1 MNNPDDATPE
11 DPESDGRWLRRER
24 NRAAIVAA
32 LLELC
37 NEGIFDASAALIA
50 ERAGLSA
57 RSLFRHFDDID
68 DLYRTVCQ
76 EQFDRVSAMAQIHNF
91 GNGTTREKIEN
102 LVDQRLRIFAA
113 SRNIGRVARAYQY
126 RIPAIAKM
134 LAQGRDAGID
144 AALRHLQPEF
154 DALDATQRIT
164 AVNCI
169 DVFCSFE
176 AFDRLFEQGIPERSI
191 RDLLVGTLE
200 QVFTSNLPTSSNY
213 KK

>member
-1 MNNPDDATPE
+1 MPKNPHEIPSD

-37 NEGIFDASAALIA
+37 NEGVFDASATLIA

-57 RSLFRHFDDID
+57 RSLFRYFDDID
-68 DLYRTVCQ
+68 DLYRTVCE
-76 EQFDRVSAMAQIHNF
+76 EQFERVSVMAQIHNF
-91 GNGTTREKIEN
+91 GKGSTREKVEN
-102 LVDQRLRIFAA
+102 LVDQRIRIFKA

-134 LAQGRDAGID
+134 LQQGREASID
-144 AALRHLQPEF
+144 VAVRHLESEF
-154 DALDATQRIT
+154 NALDRVQRIT
-164 AVNCI
+164 ALNCI

-176 AFDRLFEQGIPERSI
+176 AFDRLFEQGTTEKAVRE
-191 RDLLVGTLE
+191 LLVRTLE
-200 QVFTSNLPTSSNY
+200 PVFTGARPTTN
-213 KK
+213 KGN